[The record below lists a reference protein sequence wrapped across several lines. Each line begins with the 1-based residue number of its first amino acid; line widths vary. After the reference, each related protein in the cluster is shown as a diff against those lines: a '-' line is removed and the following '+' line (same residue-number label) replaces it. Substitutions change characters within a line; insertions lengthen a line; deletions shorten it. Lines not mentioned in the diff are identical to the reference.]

1 MFTGLALI
9 ILGVLATG
17 AQLTAEFIT
26 PGESPRAMQSIVVSP
41 NRLEAGT
48 RFVGLELIIVGALL
62 QIVGFLSTRP
72 WKAEAGTAEK
82 NFELSHY
89 QTGMPLA
96 RTEVR

>member
-89 QTGMPLA
+89 QTGMRLA